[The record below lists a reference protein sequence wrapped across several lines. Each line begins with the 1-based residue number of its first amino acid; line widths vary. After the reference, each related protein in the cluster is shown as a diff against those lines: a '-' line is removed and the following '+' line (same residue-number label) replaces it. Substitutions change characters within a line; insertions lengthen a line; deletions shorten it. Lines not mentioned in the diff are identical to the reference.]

1 MGKNNAGILGQFTGK
16 IGNVVGAV
24 SRGVQTT
31 RVYQPI
37 VNNPKTAKQIQ
48 QREFLRQT
56 SEFIK
61 QKCKYELQPLLKKK
75 YYSTTAYAKIVQAGL
90 SLLGGSVMGDESR
103 INHFRT
109 INLVSSNLGY
119 GIDWDLPTG
128 YKSASGTATND
139 YTLATGETNPGIK
152 YIGLQLPV
160 DFYKSVI
167 DMGVTPYVYIYFMF
181 VNYDG
186 DIFLGVPTE
195 NPSMEVMVN
204 EIFAEDISLFRII
217 DGVVIPTCRPQA
229 TSEDTHAQ
237 YYFRYTDADAI
248 FDQRDS
254 SLKIVDGKNVAL
266 AIQFLMDSL
275 GNVFT
280 SRNMVLNKLS

>member
-103 INHFRT
+103 INNFRT
-109 INLVSSNLGY
+109 INLISSNLGY
-119 GIDWDLPTG
+119 GIDWDLPLG
-128 YKSASGTATND
+128 YKSASGSNIND

-160 DFYKSVI
+160 NFYKNAI
-167 DMGVTPYVYIYFMF
+167 DMGAAPYINIYFMF
-181 VNYDG
+181 INYDG
-186 DIFLGVPTE
+186 EIFLSNITE
-195 NPSMEVMVN
+195 NPNMEVMVSDVFEEN
-204 EIFAEDISLFRII
+204 LSLFRII

-229 TSEDTHAQ
+229 TPEDTHAQ
-237 YYFRYTDADAI
+237 YYVRFADSDAI
-248 FDQRDS
+248 FDQSDA
-254 SLKIVDGKNVAL
+254 SLKIVDGKNIAL
-266 AIQFLMDSL
+266 AIQFMMDSL

-280 SRNMVLNKLS
+280 SRNMVLNAL